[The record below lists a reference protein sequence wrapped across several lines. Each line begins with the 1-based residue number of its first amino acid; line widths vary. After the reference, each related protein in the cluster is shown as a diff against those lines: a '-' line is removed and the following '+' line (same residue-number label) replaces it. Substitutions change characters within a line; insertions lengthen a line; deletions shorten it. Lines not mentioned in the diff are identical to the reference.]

1 MAADDRLSSARN
13 VGVLNGMRTFRN
25 SVGLR
30 DKNDYY
36 AFSITRRSKLNL
48 LLNGLQNNIDI
59 SLIQKGRAIAS
70 SSRKNR
76 NPERIAKTLEAG
88 TYYVRV
94 YQKRG
99 GSKYQLSLKATPLFQ
114 PISPDQPTSA
124 DLFYNNVFLSGTS
137 AAYDCGLNNN
147 PTSCLKFQDVSSVL
161 SGGCGQGNQTAC
173 SLLLELTEIEATAR
187 LIGTIQSF

>member
-1 MAADDRLSSARN
+1 MAADDRVSSARN
-13 VGVLNGMRTFRN
+13 IGVLNGMRTFRN

-36 AFSITRRSKLNL
+36 TLSIARRSSFNL
-48 LLNGLQNNIDI
+48 LLNSLQNNIDV
-59 SLIQKGRAIAS
+59 SLIQNGQAIAS
-70 SSRKNR
+70 SSRKKR

-94 YQKRG
+94 YQKQA

-114 PISPDQPTSA
+114 PISPEQPTSA
-124 DLFYNNVFLSGTS
+124 DLFYNNVFLSGTA

-161 SGGCGQGNQTAC
+161 FSGCGQGNQTAC
-173 SLLLELTEIEATAR
+173 SLLLELTEIEGTAR
-187 LIGTIQSF
+187 IIGMIQSF